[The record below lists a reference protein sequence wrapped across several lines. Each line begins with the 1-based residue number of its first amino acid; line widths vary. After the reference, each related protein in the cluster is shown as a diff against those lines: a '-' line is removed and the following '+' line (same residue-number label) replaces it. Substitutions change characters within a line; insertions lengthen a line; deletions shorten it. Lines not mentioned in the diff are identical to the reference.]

1 MEIRAIRVPKT
12 YLPMKFSCP
21 DADILVPD
29 GAAPKAALARVT
41 HLCVGAHQ
49 DDIEIMAQAGI
60 DECRAGGGLAFGG
73 VVVTNGAGSPRT
85 GRFAGFTDAQMQAV
99 RRDEQ
104 REAARLG
111 GYAIQLQLAHPS
123 ADVKAAGHTGVRA
136 DLSAI
141 FGGCRPRVV
150 YLHNPADKH
159 DTHIAV
165 FHRCLEALRALPREE
180 RPARVLGC
188 EVWRGLDWLA
198 DADKVALDAGRDP
211 ELAARLLRAFASQI
225 EGGKRYDD
233 ATLGR
238 RAANATFHTSHAVDG
253 AKAVTWAMDL
263 TPLVQDDRLDPV
275 DFTLAQVDRLRADI
289 AGRLQRF
296 GR

>member
-1 MEIRAIRVPKT
+1 
-12 YLPMKFSCP
+12 MKYSRP
-21 DADILVPD
+21 DADIFVPAGGD
-29 GAAPKAALARVT
+29 PAAALARVT
-41 HLCVGAHQ
+41 HLCLGAHQ
-49 DDIEIMAQAGI
+49 DDIEIMAQSGI
-60 DECRAGGGLAFGG
+60 DECRAGSGLAFGG
-73 VVVTNGAGSPRT
+73 VVATNGAGSPRA
-85 GRFAGFTDAQMQAV
+85 GRFAGLTDAQMQAV
-99 RRDEQ
+99 RREEQ
-104 REAARLG
+104 REAARAG

-123 ADVKAAGHTGVRA
+123 ADMKTAGHAGVAA
-136 DLSAI
+136 DLAAI
-141 FGGCRPRVV
+141 LGGCRPRVV

-165 FHRCLEALRALPREE
+165 LHRCLESLRALPREQ
-180 RPARVLGC
+180 RPTRVLGC
-188 EVWRGLDWLA
+188 EVWRGLDWLV
-198 DADKVALDAGRDP
+198 DADKVMLDAGRDP

-263 TPLVQDDRLDPV
+263 TPLVRDETLDPAA
-275 DFTLAQVDRLRADI
+275 FTLAHVDRLRGDI
-289 AGRLQRF
+289 AERLKRF